1 LAEQQHVDGASLAS
15 DAPRIAET
23 GAARPSLISRVRNAM
38 QAASKNQFSFLK
50 SNLVGRLALRLIS
63 VVTHL
68 SIQGEGENSQISS
81 RRTAMTTFKIL
92 GAAAILP
99 LMFATP
105 VFAQAAI
112 QEPGAFA
119 FYYPN
124 NDVLNGGRPTPA
136 AGLDARTPL
145 LFGRGGPA
153 MDTSANGASCAE
165 RYRSYDPSSGT
176 FLGYDGRRHA
186 CE

>member
-1 LAEQQHVDGASLAS
+1 
-15 DAPRIAET
+15 
-23 GAARPSLISRVRNAM
+23 
-38 QAASKNQFSFLK
+38 
-50 SNLVGRLALRLIS
+50 
-63 VVTHL
+63 
-68 SIQGEGENSQISS
+68 
-81 RRTAMTTFKIL
+81 MTRFKIL
-92 GAAAILP
+92 GAAALLS

-136 AGLDARTPL
+136 AGSDAPTPE
-145 LFGRGGPA
+145 LFGSGGPEIPD
-153 MDTSANGASCAE
+153 MDGASCAQ

-176 FLGYDGRRHA
+176 FLGYNGRRHA
-186 CE
+186 CG

>member
-1 LAEQQHVDGASLAS
+1 MKWIGCTNELNASYAADGYA
-15 DAPRIAET
+15 RIR
-23 GAARPSLISRVRNAM
+23 GAATLATTQKR
-38 QAASKNQFSFLK
+38 QALT
-50 SNLVGRLALRLIS
+50 R
-63 VVTHL
+63 
-68 SIQGEGENSQISS
+68 
-81 RRTAMTTFKIL
+81 FKMF
-92 GAAAILP
+92 GAAAILSQ
-99 LMFATP
+99 MCATP

-136 AGLDARTPL
+136 AGMDAKMPL
-145 LFGRGGPA
+145 LFGSNPYVA
-153 MDTSANGASCAE
+153 MDSRADGASCAA

-176 FLGYDGRRHA
+176 FLGYDGHRHE

>member
-1 LAEQQHVDGASLAS
+1 
-15 DAPRIAET
+15 
-23 GAARPSLISRVRNAM
+23 
-38 QAASKNQFSFLK
+38 
-50 SNLVGRLALRLIS
+50 
-63 VVTHL
+63 
-68 SIQGEGENSQISS
+68 
-81 RRTAMTTFKIL
+81 MTRFKTL
-92 GAAAILP
+92 GAAAVLS

-136 AGLDARTPL
+136 AGPNAMTPE
-145 LFGRGGPA
+145 LFGSGGPEIP
-153 MDTSANGASCAE
+153 DASCAQ
-165 RYRSYDPSSGT
+165 RYRSYDPASGT
-176 FLGYDGRRHA
+176 FLGYDGRQHA

>member
-1 LAEQQHVDGASLAS
+1 
-15 DAPRIAET
+15 
-23 GAARPSLISRVRNAM
+23 
-38 QAASKNQFSFLK
+38 
-50 SNLVGRLALRLIS
+50 
-63 VVTHL
+63 VTHL
-68 SIQGEGENSQISS
+68 KIQVEGENSKNPAAH
-81 RRTAMTTFKIL
+81 RFTEKKAMTRFKIL
-92 GAAAILP
+92 GAAAMLS

-136 AGLDARTPL
+136 AGLDARTPE
-145 LFGRGGPA
+145 LFGSGGPA
-153 MDTSANGASCAE
+153 MDSSANGASCAA
-165 RYRSYDPSSGT
+165 RYRSYDPASGT
-176 FLGYDGRRHA
+176 FLGVDGRRHS

>member
-1 LAEQQHVDGASLAS
+1 
-15 DAPRIAET
+15 
-23 GAARPSLISRVRNAM
+23 
-38 QAASKNQFSFLK
+38 
-50 SNLVGRLALRLIS
+50 
-63 VVTHL
+63 
-68 SIQGEGENSQISS
+68 
-81 RRTAMTTFKIL
+81 MTRFKVF
-92 GAAAILP
+92 GAAAMLS

-136 AGLDARTPL
+136 AGPNAMTPE
-145 LFGRGGPA
+145 LFGSGGPEIP
-153 MDTSANGASCAE
+153 DGASCAQ

-176 FLGYDGRRHA
+176 FLGHNGRRYP